1 MKRQPIP
8 EQRAEQVV
16 AIIRANPGV
25 DRYEIARLAGLP
37 VRLAC
42 VALLVARSQG
52 LIGCVYVA
60 QRVLGWFLIER
71 VPAELLAAAQRK
83 KAARLMRE
91 RRSRAE
97 KRDPASK
104 KATPAPVDPGD
115 VPMIRRQVDAS
126 APLPFK
132 CRAVSSVFD
141 LGAA

>member
-16 AIIRANPGV
+16 AIIRENPGV

-37 VRLAC
+37 VKLTC

-52 LIGCVYVA
+52 VVGCVYVA
-60 QRVLGWFLIER
+60 QRIAGWFLIDQ
-71 VPAELLAAAQRK
+71 VPAQMLAAAQRK

-91 RRSRAE
+91 RRAREERRKPAVKRA
-97 KRDPASK
+97 K
-104 KATPAPVDPGD
+104 PAPVDPGD
-115 VPMIRRQVDAS
+115 VPMIRRRVDAS